1 MIVEAENE
9 LLANDSIGYSLDL
22 LHPYLTKFCAK
33 MTTLNYRS
41 VEIFLTEERLGK
53 PGWHQLLMN
62 ILKEDSN
69 DGKIIRKA
77 CESHTPKLIQ
87 IGLSHNISEVY
98 QNQTLVTLQFRVVE
112 IIYLLGRDSSCF
124 NDQLD
129 FRW

>member
-1 MIVEAENE
+1 
-9 LLANDSIGYSLDL
+9 
-22 LHPYLTKFCAK
+22 

-112 IIYLLGRDSSCF
+112 IIYLLGRDSNCF
-124 NDQLD
+124 QDQFD